1 MLLQVPD
8 AADTCTSKWKP
19 TKGNQLKV
27 KRKCRLQ
34 KEVREDEI
42 SGKRVMIERDDI
54 QKNERQEADVQ
65 KFLEGRPV
73 ITV

>member
-1 MLLQVPD
+1 MN
-8 AADTCTSKWKP
+8 ASEK
-19 TKGNQLKV
+19 KGNQLKV

>member
-1 MLLQVPD
+1 M
-8 AADTCTSKWKP
+8 
-19 TKGNQLKV
+19 KV

-42 SGKRVMIERDDI
+42 LGKRVMIERGDI

-65 KFLEGRPV
+65 KFKEGRPV
-73 ITV
+73 IAV